1 VIPAAFD
8 YVRVSS
14 VDEAV
19 QALSQHGEEAKVLAG
34 GHSLIPLLRLR
45 LAYPSALVD
54 VGRVDEMRGVREDGD
69 HLVIGSATTHDEV
82 MNNGLVKQHC
92 GIVAETLSHVGDPQV
107 RHRGTFGGGLAH
119 GDAAGDLPALALA
132 LDADFVVQGPGGR
145 RTVAA
150 SAFFVDY
157 LQTALAPDDVLV
169 EVRVPKLGAGWGYNY
184 QKFNRVAQAWAIVGS
199 CALVR
204 RHNGTIGEARIGLT
218 NMATTPIRATAT
230 EQGLFGGSPDADAVA
245 DACDRAADG
254 TNPPEDL
261 NARAD
266 YRQHLARVLTRRA
279 VEHALGATST

>member
-1 VIPAAFD
+1 VIPPAFD
-8 YVRVSS
+8 YVRASS

-19 QALSQHGEEAKVLAG
+19 QALTQHGEDAKVLAG

-45 LAYPSALVD
+45 LAYPTALVD
-54 VGRVDEMRGVREDGD
+54 VGRIDEMRGVREDGD
-69 HLVIGSATTHDEV
+69 HLVIGAATTHDDV
-82 MNNGLVKQHC
+82 VNNELVQRHC
-92 GIVAETLSHVGDPQV
+92 GIVSETVAMIGDPQV

-132 LDADFVVQGPGGR
+132 LDAEFVVAGPGGR

-150 SAFFVDY
+150 RDFFVDY
-157 LQTALAPDDVLV
+157 LQTALGPADVLV
-169 EVRVPKLGAGWGYNY
+169 EVRVPKLDGSWGYNY

-204 RHNGTIGEARIGLT
+204 RDNGSIAEARVGLT
-218 NMATTPIRATAT
+218 NMGTTPLRATVT
-230 EQGLFGGSPDADAVA
+230 EQALAGASPDAVA
-245 DACDRAADG
+245 EACNLAAEG

-279 VEHALGATST
+279 VEAALGTAG